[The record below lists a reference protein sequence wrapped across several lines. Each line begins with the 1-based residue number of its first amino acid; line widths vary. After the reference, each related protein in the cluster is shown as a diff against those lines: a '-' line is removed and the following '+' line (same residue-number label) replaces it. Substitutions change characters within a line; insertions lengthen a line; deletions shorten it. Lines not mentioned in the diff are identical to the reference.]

1 MAFLTQTQ
9 TKPSLL
15 NILADKIDGL
25 KKSYAQ
31 YRVYARTVAELSE
44 LSTRD
49 LNDLGIG
56 RGQIRAIARDAAY
69 GA

>member
-15 NILADKIDGL
+15 NILADKVDGL

-31 YRVYARTVAELSE
+31 YRVYTRTVAELSE

-56 RGQIRAIARDAAY
+56 RGEIRSIAREAAY